1 MLNDNHFLIGAATAA
16 HQVEGNNTHSDYWKQ
31 EHLKHSSF
39 VEKSL
44 NAVDHYNR
52 YKEDIALLKEAGLN
66 AYRFSIEWARIEPR
80 EGMFEYKEIE
90 HYRDVINTC
99 YEMGV
104 TPIVTLYHFS
114 SPAWL
119 ISKGGWGSAKVVD
132 YFAKYVDYVT
142 KYLKVKLPYIVT
154 INEANMGFQ
163 LNKVAEDFKNNN
175 KNGGAQVGMNLDM
188 KKILLSMVEQGFAF
202 HVNPL
207 KVKTFLSPRT
217 QEEERFVMMAHQK
230 AKEII
235 KKNMPDSKVGLSMS
249 LYDYQAESGG
259 EANAEK
265 LWEED
270 FLFYLPYIKDDDFLG
285 VQNYSRKLV
294 GPNGKLPVP
303 AGRPKTQMGYED
315 YPQAIGHVVAKV
327 AKSFHGEIIVTEN
340 GIATSDD
347 SRRCEFIKEALQGIK
362 ESGVDIKGYF
372 YWSLLDNFEWQTGY
386 QMTFGLIAVDRT
398 TMKRIPKESLYVL
411 GKALTN
417 D

>member
-1 MLNDNHFLIGAATAA
+1 MLDKNHFLLGAATAA
-16 HQVEGNNTHSDYWKQ
+16 HQVEGNNTHSDFWKQ
-31 EHLKHSSF
+31 EWLKHSSF
-39 VEKSL
+39 KEKSL
-44 NAVDHYNR
+44 DAVDHYNR
-52 YKEDIALLKEAGLN
+52 YKEDIALLKSAGLN
-66 AYRFSIEWARIEPR
+66 AYRFSLEWARIEPR
-80 EGMFEYKEIE
+80 EGLFEYREIE

-99 YEMGV
+99 YENGV

-119 ISKGGWGSAKVVD
+119 ISKGGWGTQKVVG
-132 YFAKYVDYVT
+132 YFSKYVDYVT
-142 KYLKVKLPYIVT
+142 KNLKVELPYIVT
-154 INEANMGFQ
+154 INEANMGYQ

-202 HVNPL
+202 RVNPL
-207 KVKTFLSPRT
+207 KVKTFLSPRS
-217 QEEERFVMMAHQK
+217 QEEERYVMLAHQA

-235 KKNMPDSKVGLSMS
+235 RKNMPHSKVGLSMS

-259 EANAEK
+259 EENAAK

-270 FLFYLPYIKDDDFLG
+270 FLFYLPYIRNDDFLG

-303 AGRPKTQMGYED
+303 SYAKKTQMGYED
-315 YPQAIGHVVAKV
+315 YPQAVGHVVSKV
-327 AKSFHGEIIVTEN
+327 SRDFHGEILVTEN

-347 SRRCEFIKEALQGIK
+347 NRRCEFIREALAGIK
-362 ESGVDIKGYF
+362 ESGVDVKGYF

-386 QMTFGLIAVDRT
+386 QMTFGLIAVDRKT
-398 TMKRIPKESLYVL
+398 QTRMPKGSLYVL
-411 GKALTN
+411 RKALEN